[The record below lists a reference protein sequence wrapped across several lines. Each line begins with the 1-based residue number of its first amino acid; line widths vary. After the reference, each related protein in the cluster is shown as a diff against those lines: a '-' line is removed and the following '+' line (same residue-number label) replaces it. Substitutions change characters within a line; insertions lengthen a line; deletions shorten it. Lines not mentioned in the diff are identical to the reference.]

1 MPSESSFMRWILNF
15 RVDEEILS
23 SSAFCS
29 WRALVVLPEEG
40 RPEKMMRGIATL
52 SSSSLL
58 GCRKGWRWRVGEEEG
73 SAKRSARKRP
83 SSITTRPLCL
93 IIYFIWLP
101 LPHIKYTLNSVKSTP
116 SETTCT
122 RSSVSIVVVYIAD
135 VSIIQT
141 TAYSIRTVKRTNCPQ
156 Q

>member
-1 MPSESSFMRWILNF
+1 MRWILNF

-58 GCRKGWRWRVGEEEG
+58 GCRKGWR
-73 SAKRSARKRP
+73 
-83 SSITTRPLCL
+83 
-93 IIYFIWLP
+93 
-101 LPHIKYTLNSVKSTP
+101 
-116 SETTCT
+116 
-122 RSSVSIVVVYIAD
+122 
-135 VSIIQT
+135 
-141 TAYSIRTVKRTNCPQ
+141 
-156 Q
+156 